1 MFSTKDLP
9 IRAAATLAVAVV
21 PDNTTVSADGT
32 GIAPIYGTV
41 IVGASICGVVESTV
55 CCCGGGNGGI

>member
-41 IVGASICGVVESTV
+41 IVGASIFGTGGATCSCG
-55 CCCGGGNGGI
+55 